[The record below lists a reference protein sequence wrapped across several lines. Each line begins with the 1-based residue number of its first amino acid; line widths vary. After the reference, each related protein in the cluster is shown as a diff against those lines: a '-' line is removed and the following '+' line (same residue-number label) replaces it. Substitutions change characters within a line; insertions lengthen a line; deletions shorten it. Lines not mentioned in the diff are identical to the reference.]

1 MEVEPGRGMAPIT
14 HVRLSSA
21 TPLSPQDMNRERSTL
36 TKPSRVVESI
46 PPGAGALVMGTGI
59 VSIDLALLGQQPLSL
74 VPLVVAGVAWG
85 ALGLLL
91 AGRLLYSRDRFR
103 REASLPAALTGVA
116 GTAVLGTRLILLN
129 WRWPGAVLLVLGALL
144 WLLLLPRVLRRW
156 VTPTVGTSF
165 VLTVSTESLA
175 VLAAV
180 LGLSTRA
187 GWLVLLAVAPL
198 TLGVAFYAFVVGH
211 FDFHQLLIG
220 RGDQWVAGGA
230 LAISALACART
241 TLAAQALHLL
251 APGAQAL
258 RVATLIVWV
267 AALCWLPFLVAAE
280 MISRRVLYDTRR
292 WSTVFPVGMY
302 AACSF
307 AAGTAAHL
315 PPLVQFARIWTWV
328 AVAVWLAVLAATL
341 WQPRSLLRA
350 EGSPGA
356 GGPGAEVTGA

>member
-1 MEVEPGRGMAPIT
+1 MAPIA
-14 HVRLSSA
+14 HIGLSSA

-36 TKPSRVVESI
+36 TGPSRVVESI

-59 VSIDLALLGQQPLSL
+59 ISIDLALLGQQPLSL
-74 VPLVVAGVAWG
+74 VPLVVAGVAWV

-91 AGRLLYSRDRFR
+91 AGRLLYARDRFR
-103 REASLPAALTGVA
+103 REASVPAALTGVA

-129 WRWPGAVLLVLGALL
+129 WRWPGAVLLGLAALL

-156 VTPTVGTSF
+156 VTPTVGASF

-198 TLGVAFYAFVVGH
+198 TLGVAFYGFVVGH

-230 LAISALACART
+230 LAIAALACART
-241 TLAAQALHLL
+241 TLAAQALHLM

-258 RVATLIVWV
+258 RVATLIVWA

-280 MISRRVLYDTRR
+280 MISRRILYDTRR

-350 EGSPGA
+350 EGSPGED
-356 GGPGAEVTGA
+356 GPGPEVTGAWG